1 MGVWACSLAA
11 DERCKA
17 DMAGRRCRVGAVGMV
32 VWQAVRRERI
42 LALPLSRKKR
52 GRVARH
58 KSCVCN
64 SMCACAC
71 VCVRVCACVCVIVC
85 VRVCAHEERGR
96 DGGRCCFG
104 RTTARVAVVESKKC
118 RQGSRGR

>member
-64 SMCACAC
+64 SMCAC
-71 VCVRVCACVCVIVC
+71 VC
-85 VRVCAHEERGR
+85 
-96 DGGRCCFG
+96 
-104 RTTARVAVVESKKC
+104 
-118 RQGSRGR
+118 SRGEREGWREVLLWTHYCTRCRGGEQEMQARKQR